1 MTPKCSQGLH
11 GVPATL
17 AGVRGE
23 CGLLSPEW
31 DGYGSE
37 WQEFTWKWLAAEAI
51 LVKSGKGTMTQK
63 DIQSSGLPQPLQ
75 QWALSHITKKSFDP
89 VILNE
94 QFGELMSKWWR
105 GIARSGLQEGDD
117 VLKHLWCRTGHT
129 GIIML
134 VLGMKWWAEHSG
146 GGKKWQTVLKEMTA
160 MFQAVSNAPSL

>member
-1 MTPKCSQGLH
+1 
-11 GVPATL
+11 
-17 AGVRGE
+17 
-23 CGLLSPEW
+23 
-31 DGYGSE
+31 
-37 WQEFTWKWLAAEAI
+37 
-51 LVKSGKGTMTQK
+51 MTQK

-94 QFGELMSKWWR
+94 QFGELMSKWWH
-105 GIARSGLQEGDD
+105 GIAGSGLQEGDD